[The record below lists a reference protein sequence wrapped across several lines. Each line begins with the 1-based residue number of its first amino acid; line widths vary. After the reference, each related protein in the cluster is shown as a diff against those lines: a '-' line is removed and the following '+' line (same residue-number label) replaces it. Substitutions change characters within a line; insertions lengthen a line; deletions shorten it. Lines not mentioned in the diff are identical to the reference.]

1 MRIILDIILNGNENH
16 YHLYFQYI
24 RGYIHMKKRDL
35 TKIFAAF
42 LLTGSV
48 LAGCGSAS
56 EEPKEADQ
64 SSEEKQ
70 EEPKEEKEEMTL
82 NAESQVKA
90 YSDMKAELE
99 KMKEDEEVNWDTVN
113 DIYTSELQASV
124 NEVNGEFSQGIE
136 AAISG
141 GQSGELDKNVARQ
154 IIDKLTQSYFYQV
167 QKGLQG
173 QAAEDIEADKSD
185 EATQKFSEIKYLSEN
200 VFIPTAEK
208 RDSYYELSG
217 ESSMVE
223 NINNGLSLQE
233 EALNGSNPEDFAVY
247 KQVTDK
253 AIYQSY
259 YMASNSYAEK
269 ISQAVEEGNT
279 EELAI
284 MQAEGYGFL
293 QAIKGSLAG
302 GDEAAANE
310 LHKIYSLETDPST
323 IDAETVNGLYTK
335 AIKGK
340 VQGYHEKVVESLEAG
355 EVATAKVE
363 AMEGNMFSKMLEVN
377 IKNQLGEEKSQ
388 ELFNL
393 SQKWFEAIS
402 SEKADEAKQHS
413 EAILNILNQL

>member
-1 MRIILDIILNGNENH
+1 
-16 YHLYFQYI
+16 
-24 RGYIHMKKRDL
+24 MKKRDL
-35 TKIFAAF
+35 NKIFAAF

-48 LAGCGSAS
+48 LAGCSSAS
-56 EEPKEADQ
+56 EEPKEETTP
-64 SSEEKQ
+64 SSEEKKD
-70 EEPKEEKEEMTL
+70 EPKEEAKEEMKL
-82 NAESQVKA
+82 NTEAQVKA

-99 KMKEDEEVNWDTVN
+99 KMKEDKEVNWESVN

-124 NEVNGEFSQGIE
+124 NEVNGEFSQAIE

-141 GQSGELDKNVARQ
+141 GQSGELEKNVARQ
-154 IIDKLTQSYFYQV
+154 LIDKMTQSYFYQV

-173 QAAEDIEADKSD
+173 QAAEDIEADKAD
-185 EATQKFSEIKYLSEN
+185 DAKAKFAEVKHLAEN

-208 RDSYYELSG
+208 RDGLYELSG

-223 NINNGLSLQE
+223 SINNGLSLQE
-233 EALNGSNPEDFAVY
+233 KALDDANAEDFAVY

-253 AIYQSY
+253 SIYQSY
-259 YMASNSYAEK
+259 FLASNSYAEK
-269 ISQAVEEGNT
+269 ISKAVEEGNT

-310 LHKIYSLETDPST
+310 LNSIFSLENDPST
-323 IDAETVNGLYTK
+323 IDAEKVNALYTK

-340 VQGYHEKVVESLEAG
+340 AVGYHKDAAEVLESG
-355 EVATAKVE
+355 DVATAKVE
-363 AMEGNMFSKMLEVN
+363 AMEGNMFVKMLEVN
-377 IKNQLGEEKSQ
+377 VKNQLGEEKSQ
-388 ELFNL
+388 ELFDL

-402 SEKADEAKQHS
+402 AEKADEAKQHS
-413 EAILNILNQL
+413 EAIVSILNQL

>member
-1 MRIILDIILNGNENH
+1 
-16 YHLYFQYI
+16 
-24 RGYIHMKKRDL
+24 MKKRDL
-35 TKIFAAF
+35 SKIFAAF
-42 LLTGSV
+42 LLSGSV

-64 SSEEKQ
+64 SSEEKK
-70 EEPKEEKEEMTL
+70 EEPKEEAKDEMTL

-99 KMKEDEEVNWDTVN
+99 KMKEDKEVNWDTVN

-141 GQSGELDKNVARQ
+141 GKSGELEKNVARQ

-173 QAAEDIEADKSD
+173 QAGENLEADKAD
-185 EATQKFSEIKYLSEN
+185 DAKAKFAEVKYLAKN

-208 RDSYYELSG
+208 RDGLYELSG

-233 EALNGSNPEDFAVY
+233 EALADSNAEDFAVY

-253 AIYQSY
+253 SIYQSY
-259 YMASNSYAEK
+259 YLASKSYAEK
-269 ISQAVEEGNT
+269 ISKAVEEGNT

-302 GDEAAANE
+302 GDEASANE
-310 LHKIYSLETDPST
+310 LDSIFSLENDPST
-323 IDAETVNGLYTK
+323 IDAEKVNSLYTK

-340 VQGYHEKVVESLEAG
+340 AAGYHEEAAAAVESG
-355 EVATAKVE
+355 DVATAKVE
-363 AMEGNMFSKMLEVN
+363 AMEGNMFVKMLEVN
-377 IKNQLGEEKSQ
+377 LKNQLGEEKSQ
-388 ELFNL
+388 ELFDL

>member
-1 MRIILDIILNGNENH
+1 
-16 YHLYFQYI
+16 
-24 RGYIHMKKRDL
+24 MKKRDL
-35 TKIFAAF
+35 SKIFAAF

-64 SSEEKQ
+64 SSEEKK
-70 EEPKEEKEEMTL
+70 EEPKEEAKDEMTL

-99 KMKEDEEVNWDTVN
+99 KMKEDKEVNWDTVN

-141 GQSGELDKNVARQ
+141 GKSGELEKNVARQ

-173 QAAEDIEADKSD
+173 QAGEDLEADKAD
-185 EATQKFSEIKYLSEN
+185 DAKAKFAEVKYLAEN

-208 RDSYYELSG
+208 RDGLYELSG

-233 EALNGSNPEDFAVY
+233 EALADSNAEDFAVY

-253 AIYQSY
+253 SIYQSY
-259 YMASNSYAEK
+259 YLASKSYAEK
-269 ISQAVEEGNT
+269 ISKAVEEGNT

-302 GDEAAANE
+302 GDEASANE
-310 LHKIYSLETDPST
+310 LDSIFSLENDPST
-323 IDAETVNGLYTK
+323 IDAEKVNSLYTK

-340 VQGYHEKVVESLEAG
+340 AAGYHEEAAAAVESG
-355 EVATAKVE
+355 DVATAKVE
-363 AMEGNMFSKMLEVN
+363 AMEGNMFVKMLEVN
-377 IKNQLGEEKSQ
+377 VMNQLGEEKSQ
-388 ELFNL
+388 ELFDL

>member
-1 MRIILDIILNGNENH
+1 
-16 YHLYFQYI
+16 
-24 RGYIHMKKRDL
+24 MKKRDL

-99 KMKEDEEVNWDTVN
+99 KMKEDKEVNWDTVN
-113 DIYTSELQASV
+113 DIYTSELQAAV

-173 QAAEDIEADKSD
+173 QASEDLEADKAD
-185 EATQKFSEIKYLSEN
+185 DAKAKFAEIKYLAEN

-208 RDSYYELSG
+208 RDGLYELSG

-233 EALNGSNPEDFAVY
+233 EALADSNAEDFAVY

-253 AIYQSY
+253 SIYQSY
-259 YMASNSYAEK
+259 YLASNSYAEK
-269 ISQAVEEGNT
+269 ISKAVEEGNT

-293 QAIKGSLAG
+293 QAIKGSLSG

-310 LHKIYSLETDPST
+310 LDSIFSLENDPST
-323 IDAETVNGLYTK
+323 IDADKVNALYTK

-340 VQGYHEKVVESLEAG
+340 AEGYHEEAAEAVESGDIAK
-355 EVATAKVE
+355 AKVE
-363 AMEGNMFSKMLEVN
+363 AMEGNMFVKMLEVN
-377 IKNQLGEEKSQ
+377 VKDKLGEEKSQ
-388 ELFNL
+388 EMFDL
-393 SQKWFEAIS
+393 SQKWFETIS

>member
-1 MRIILDIILNGNENH
+1 MRIILDIILIGNENH
-16 YHLYFQYI
+16 YHLYFNTFW
-24 RGYIHMKKRDL
+24 GYIHMKKRDL

-48 LAGCGSAS
+48 LAGCGSTS
-56 EEPKEADQ
+56 EEPKETDQ

-70 EEPKEEKEEMTL
+70 EEPKEEKEEMAL

-90 YSDMKAELE
+90 YTDMKAELE
-99 KMKEDEEVNWDTVN
+99 KMKEDKEVNWETVN

-141 GQSGELDKNVARQ
+141 GQSGELEKNVARQ

-173 QAAEDIEADKSD
+173 QAAEDIEADKAD
-185 EATQKFSEIKYLSEN
+185 DAKAKFAEVKYLAEN

-208 RDSYYELSG
+208 RDSLYELSG

-233 EALNGSNPEDFAVY
+233 EALADSNAEDFAVY

-253 AIYQSY
+253 SIYQSY
-259 YMASNSYAEK
+259 YLASNSYAEK
-269 ISQAVEEGNT
+269 ISKAVEEGNT

-310 LHKIYSLETDPST
+310 LDSIFSLENDPST
-323 IDAETVNGLYTK
+323 IDADKVNSLYTK

-340 VQGYHEKVVESLEAG
+340 ATGYHEEAAEAVESG
-355 EVATAKVE
+355 DVAKAKVE
-363 AMEGNMFSKMLEVN
+363 AMEGNMFVKMLEVN
-377 IKNQLGEEKSQ
+377 VKNQLGEEKSQ
-388 ELFNL
+388 ELFDL